1 MLNIKM
7 LGDFSIS
14 YGDKVISE
22 QSKRSKK
29 MWSALEYLIVHH
41 DKNVSQDDLIELLW
55 GDDDSG
61 NPLGA
66 LKTQMHR
73 LRALLSELEC
83 PQSIIV
89 NANKS
94 YAFNTEIDYTID
106 IEVFEADFKK
116 ALSTENEDEKLE
128 LLINVVDLY
137 QGDFLSKSSYESW
150 VVPLSTYYK
159 SIYTKSVHLL
169 IELLEKKERLQDVKA
184 VCNDAIKNDPYDEFV
199 HYHLIKALSELG
211 EQQIAKKHYE
221 YVDNLL
227 YSKFGVSPSAELTEL
242 YEKSIKTDKNIE
254 TNLNVISRNLME
266 EQVVGGAF
274 FCEYQIFKHLYRLE
288 VRESRRSGISNTL
301 CLLSIRTTKGELPT
315 QNALVAAMGKLMDC
329 ISTSIRGSDV
339 FSKYSVC
346 QFVLFLHNTNHETGK
361 MVLQRIEHN
370 FKHKNTNKEIVLELQ
385 FKSAGD
391 TEDDTYEI

>member
-29 MWSALEYLIVHH
+29 MWSALEYLIVFH

-55 GDDDSG
+55 GDDDSE

-94 YAFNTEIDYTID
+94 YAFNTEIEYTID
-106 IEVFEADFKK
+106 IEVFEKYFKQ
-116 ALSTENEDEKLE
+116 ALATEDEDLKLE
-128 LLINVVDLY
+128 LLLKVVDLY
-137 QGDFLSKSSYESW
+137 HGDFLSKSSYETW
-150 VVPLSTYYK
+150 VIPLSTYYK
-159 SIYTKSVHLL
+159 SIYTKSNHLL
-169 IELLEKKERLQDVKA
+169 IELLEKRERLQDVKA

-211 EQQIAKKHYE
+211 EQQTAKKHYK
-221 YVDNLL
+221 YVEDILQ
-227 YSKFGVSPSAELTEL
+227 SKFGVTPSAELTEL
-242 YEKSIKTDKNIE
+242 YEKSIKTDKSIE
-254 TNLNVISRNLME
+254 KNLRVISKNLME

-288 VRESRRSGISNTL
+288 VRESKRSQISNTL
-301 CLLSIRTTKGELPT
+301 CLISVRTSKGELPT
-315 QNALVAAMGKLMDC
+315 QSVLTKTMGRLADC
-329 ISTSIRGSDV
+329 ISSSIRGSDV
-339 FSKYSVC
+339 FAKYSVC
-346 QFVLFLHNTNHETGK
+346 QYVLFLHNTNHETGK

-370 FKHKNTNKEIVLELQ
+370 FKHKNTNKDIVLDLQ
-385 FKSAGD
+385 FKKAG
-391 TEDDTYEI
+391 EDEDETYEI

>member
-29 MWSALEYLIVHH
+29 MWSALEYLIVYR
-41 DKNVSQDDLIELLW
+41 DKNVTQDDLIELLW
-55 GDDDSG
+55 GDDDSE

-73 LRALLSELEC
+73 LRALLAELEH
-83 PQSIIV
+83 PESIII

-94 YAFNTEIDYTID
+94 YAFNTEIEYTID
-106 IEVFEADFKK
+106 IDELERCFKQ
-116 ALSTENEDEKLE
+116 ALATDNEDEKLE
-128 LLINVVDLY
+128 LLIKAVDLY
-137 QGDFLSKSSYESW
+137 HGDFLSKSSYEAW
-150 VVPLSTYYK
+150 VVPINTYYK

-184 VCNDAIKNDPYDEFV
+184 VCNSAIKMDLYDEFV

-211 EQQIAKKHYE
+211 EQQTAKSHYE
-221 YVDNLL
+221 YVTDLL
-227 YSKFGVSPSAELTEL
+227 YSKFGVSPSTELMEL
-242 YEKSIKTDKNIE
+242 YEKTIKVDKNIE
-254 TNLNVISRNLME
+254 TNLNVISKNLME

-288 VRESRRSGISNTL
+288 VRESKRSGITNTL
-301 CLLSIRTTKGELPT
+301 CLLSINNSNGELPS
-315 QNALVAAMGKLMDC
+315 QNALASAMERLHDC
-329 ISTSIRGSDV
+329 ISTSIRGSDI

-346 QFVLFLHNTNHETGK
+346 QFVLFLHNTSHETGK

-370 FKHKNTNKEIVLELQ
+370 FKHKNTNKDMELSIQ
-385 FKSAGD
+385 FKSAGNN
-391 TEDDTYEI
+391 EDDTYEI